1 MLKYKPSLTV
11 AALISAS
18 LEIYFNLR
26 YEERLEGNKK
36 LNQENRS
43 INQSNY
49 FEDVS
54 VAHVRNLPY
63 LEHLK

>member
-18 LEIYFNLR
+18 LEIYFNLK
-26 YEERLEGNKK
+26 YEERLKGIKK
-36 LNQENRS
+36 MDQENFS
-43 INQSNY
+43 INQSNL
-49 FEDVS
+49 FGDITVD
-54 VAHVRNLPY
+54 HVKNLPY